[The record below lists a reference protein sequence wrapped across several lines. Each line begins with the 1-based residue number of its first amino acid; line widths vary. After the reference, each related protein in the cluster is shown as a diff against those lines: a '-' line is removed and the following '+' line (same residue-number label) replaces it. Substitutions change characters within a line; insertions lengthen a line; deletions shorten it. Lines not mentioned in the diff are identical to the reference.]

1 MNSLRPPRYQ
11 VWRMCEVT
19 WRQADREY
27 ISRFI
32 KAAVISCGSR
42 LASITDVA
50 WPLDL
55 RALIYLLPLPTGTSR
70 GKTSQEQSDPFSCSV
85 VGTGQT
91 LAGGDKVQRHVER
104 GPKGSVRCLLT
115 HSWWHELFAICK
127 LQEGQKLK
135 GFSLLFA
142 TYVALFRGMLAGI
155 LPGGA
160 HQERQA
166 ALFWLPTQNQ
176 HSWHA
181 LPHGSPALKGREE
194 AGDLILWAPAFHPL
208 EELDIFAS
216 CHGCRQA
223 ECIGSFRRC
232 SPTPTKL
239 IAKGHVYPAGR
250 VGQTWTASSLVWALS

>member
-1 MNSLRPPRYQ
+1 MR
-11 VWRMCEVT
+11 
-19 WRQADREY
+19 
-27 ISRFI
+27 I
-32 KAAVISCGSR
+32 KTKHLSVP
-42 LASITDVA
+42 

-55 RALIYLLPLPTGTSR
+55 RVLVYLMPPHPGTSI
-70 GKTSQEQSDPFSCSV
+70 GKTSQEPFAPFSCSV

-91 LAGGDKVQRHVER
+91 LAGGDKVHKHMQH
-104 GPKGSVRCLLT
+104 GLKGSARCRLT
-115 HSWWHELFAICK
+115 HSWWHELFTICK

-142 TYVALFRGMLAGI
+142 TYVALFGGRLVGI

-166 ALFWLPTQNQ
+166 VLFWLPTQNQ

-181 LPHGSPALKGREE
+181 LLHGSPALKGREE

-208 EELDIFAS
+208 EEPDIFAS

-223 ECIGSFRRC
+223 EC
-232 SPTPTKL
+232 
-239 IAKGHVYPAGR
+239 
-250 VGQTWTASSLVWALS
+250 

>member
-1 MNSLRPPRYQ
+1 M
-11 VWRMCEVT
+11 
-19 WRQADREY
+19 
-27 ISRFI
+27 
-32 KAAVISCGSR
+32 
-42 LASITDVA
+42 
-50 WPLDL
+50 
-55 RALIYLLPLPTGTSR
+55 
-70 GKTSQEQSDPFSCSV
+70 

-91 LAGGDKVQRHVER
+91 LAGGDKVQRHVQR

-115 HSWWHELFAICK
+115 HSRWYELFAICK

-142 TYVALFRGMLAGI
+142 TYVALFGGTLAGI

-181 LPHGSPALKGREE
+181 LLHGSPALKGREE

-208 EELDIFAS
+208 EKPDIFAS
-216 CHGCRQA
+216 CHDCRQA
-223 ECIGSFRRC
+223 ECIGSFGGC

-239 IAKGHVYPAGR
+239 IAKGHVYLAGVGRPELPLLLCELWVRSTGCAVPGLDVAWLCYPGTVLDSLCWIPAALYLR
-250 VGQTWTASSLVWALS
+250 QAKSGQNLNPSWVSPPSTIWT

>member
-1 MNSLRPPRYQ
+1 MHNK
-11 VWRMCEVT
+11 
-19 WRQADREY
+19 RQK
-27 ISRFI
+27 FPW
-32 KAAVISCGSR
+32 
-42 LASITDVA
+42 SI
-50 WPLDL
+50 
-55 RALIYLLPLPTGTSR
+55 
-70 GKTSQEQSDPFSCSV
+70 CSV

-91 LAGGDKVQRHVER
+91 LAGGDKAQRHMWC
-104 GPKGSVRCLLT
+104 GSKGSARCLLT
-115 HSWWHELFAICK
+115 HSWWHEIFAICK

-142 TYVALFRGMLAGI
+142 TYVAPFGGTLAGI

-181 LPHGSPALKGREE
+181 LLHGSPALKGRQE

-208 EELDIFAS
+208 EEPDIFAS
-216 CHGCRQA
+216 CHGCRQT
-223 ECIGSFRRC
+223 ECIGSFRGC

-239 IAKGHVYPAGR
+239 IAKGHVYPAG
-250 VGQTWTASSLVWALS
+250 VGRPELPLPLCELGIRSTGCAVPGLDETWPCQPGTVLNNPC